1 VTTAHP
7 EPATQTHEDDD
18 NPRRRLAGYA
28 AALASFGGTVVGSA
42 LLGGMSGKELPDHYG
57 WSDLTLGAVATHKFA
72 RVVTKDAVMS
82 PLRAP
87 FTHYQE
93 PAGSGEVN
101 ETAKHEH
108 PEHTIGELLTCPFCM
123 APWIATAYV
132 AGLAV
137 APRWARAWAATFAL
151 VGTSDALQHVYARL
165 RTD

>member
-1 VTTAHP
+1 MPDSTEQHDTTTR
-7 EPATQTHEDDD
+7 EDD
-18 NPRRRLAGYA
+18 NPRQRLAGYA
-28 AALASFGGTVVGSA
+28 TALATFGTAVAGSA
-42 LLGGMSGKELPDHYG
+42 FLGRLSGKELPDRYA
-57 WSDLTLGAVATHKFA
+57 WSDLALGAVATHKFA

-82 PLRAP
+82 PVRAP
-87 FTHYQE
+87 FTYYKE

-123 APWIATAYV
+123 APWIATGYV
-132 AGLAV
+132 AGLAL
-137 APRWARAWAATFAL
+137 APRWARAWAATFTL